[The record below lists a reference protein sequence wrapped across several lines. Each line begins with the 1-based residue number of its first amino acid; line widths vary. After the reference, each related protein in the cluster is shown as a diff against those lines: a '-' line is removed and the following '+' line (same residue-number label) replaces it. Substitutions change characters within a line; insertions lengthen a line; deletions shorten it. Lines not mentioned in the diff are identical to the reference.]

1 MNKTTVFALCFVLVV
16 GVVVAG
22 VEALNRSNS
31 LEVVKI
37 DKEESVKEVVQE
49 VVQEV
54 DVIDSA
60 NTELERINTELD
72 QEETRLLEKKAS
84 NKADFEEKQLE
95 LENRLEKIRKTRTS
109 FQ

>member
-1 MNKTTVFALCFVLVV
+1 
-16 GVVVAG
+16 
-22 VEALNRSNS
+22 VEALDRSNS

-37 DKEESVKEVVQE
+37 DKEVIDKEEFVKE

-84 NKADFEEKQLE
+84 NKSDFEEKQLE
-95 LENRLEKIRKTRTS
+95 LENRLEKIRETRTS

>member
-1 MNKTTVFALCFVLVV
+1 MNKTTVIALCFVLVV
-16 GVVVAG
+16 GVVAG
-22 VEALNRSNS
+22 VEALDRSNS

-37 DKEESVKEVVQE
+37 DKEVIDKEVVQE

>member
-1 MNKTTVFALCFVLVV
+1 M
-16 GVVVAG
+16 
-22 VEALNRSNS
+22 EALNRSNS
-31 LEVVKI
+31 LEVDKIDKEVI
-37 DKEESVKEVVQE
+37 DKEESVKEVA
-49 VVQEV
+49 QEV

-84 NKADFEEKQLE
+84 NKSDFEEKQLE
-95 LENRLEKIRKTRTS
+95 LENRLEKIRETRTS

>member
-1 MNKTTVFALCFVLVV
+1 MKKTTVIALCFVLVV
-16 GVVVAG
+16 GVVAG

-31 LEVVKI
+31 LEVVKT
-37 DKEESVKEVVQE
+37 DKEEFVKE

>member
-1 MNKTTVFALCFVLVV
+1 MNKTTVIALCFVLVV
-16 GVVVAG
+16 GVVAG

-31 LEVVKI
+31 LEVDKI
-37 DKEESVKEVVQE
+37 DKEELVKEVVQE
-49 VVQEV
+49 F

-95 LENRLEKIRKTRTS
+95 LENRLEKIRETRTS

>member
-1 MNKTTVFALCFVLVV
+1 MNKTTVIALCFVLVV
-16 GVVVAG
+16 GVVAG

-37 DKEESVKEVVQE
+37 DKEESVKEVI
-49 VVQEV
+49 QEV

>member
-1 MNKTTVFALCFVLVV
+1 MNKTTVIALCFVLVV
-16 GVVVAG
+16 GVVAG
-22 VEALNRSNS
+22 VEALDRSNS

-37 DKEESVKEVVQE
+37 DKEEFVKE

-84 NKADFEEKQLE
+84 NKSDFEEKQLE

>member
-1 MNKTTVFALCFVLVV
+1 MNKTTVIALCFVLVV
-16 GVVVAG
+16 GVVAG

-37 DKEESVKEVVQE
+37 DKEEFVKEVI
-49 VVQEV
+49 QEV

-95 LENRLEKIRKTRTS
+95 LENRLEKIRETRAS

>member
-1 MNKTTVFALCFVLVV
+1 MNKTTVIALCFVLVV
-16 GVVVAG
+16 GVVAG
-22 VEALNRSNS
+22 VEALNQSNS
-31 LEVVKI
+31 LEVDKI
-37 DKEESVKEVVQE
+37 DKEEFVKEVI
-49 VVQEV
+49 QEV